1 MNKLACSIAWVAGA
15 LLTSGIIPQAL
26 AEDGD
31 AKWLVRTTVIGVS
44 TDASSDV
51 LRLDV
56 DDTVDVALD
65 VTYFFTPN
73 IGIDVL
79 ATFLNTEVSAAA
91 LGSLGSV
98 DLLPPI
104 VTLQWHF
111 APQAQVR
118 PYVGL
123 GFNYNVF
130 SNESGTLRTINANI
144 DNTFGF
150 VTQVGLDYMLNKKL
164 SLNADLKYL
173 TLDTDV
179 STTLGNDELELDAF
193 IVGVGLGYRF

>member
-1 MNKLACSIAWVAGA
+1 MNKLACSTAWVAGA
-15 LLTSGIIPQAL
+15 LLTFSMMPQAL
-26 AEDGD
+26 AESAD
-31 AKWLVRTTVIGVS
+31 AKWLVRTTVIGVNI
-44 TDASSDV
+44 DAKSRV
-51 LRLDV
+51 LRLDA
-56 DDTVDVALD
+56 DDTVAVALD
-65 VTYFFTPN
+65 VTHFFTPN
-73 IGIDVL
+73 IGLGVL
-79 ATFLNTEVSAAA
+79 ATFLNTEVSAAG

-98 DLLPPI
+98 DVLPPI

-130 SNESGTLRTINANI
+130 SNESGTLRTINTHI

-150 VTQVGLDYMLNKKL
+150 VAQVGLDYMLDKRL

-173 TLDTDV
+173 TLDADV
-179 STTLGNDELELDAF
+179 KTNLGNDELELDAF